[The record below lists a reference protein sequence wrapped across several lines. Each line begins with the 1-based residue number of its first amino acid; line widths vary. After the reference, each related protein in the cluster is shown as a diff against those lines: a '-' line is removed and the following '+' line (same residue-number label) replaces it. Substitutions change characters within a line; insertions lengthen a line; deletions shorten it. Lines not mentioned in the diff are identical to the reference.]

1 MLTPIQS
8 GPKRKELAS
17 ALRKKAAELSLS
29 LSTETQRGNKDLENF
44 LSTATATFTKGLP
57 HDEDGFA
64 DPEALLK
71 FIDWLNQKGRKSFDY
86 ADSQGLGLLTGECQV
101 APEQWRGWESPL
113 SGHVYNLI
121 GVDTDAIA
129 MPPAPVFGSG
139 ELIAEMAEVYALALL
154 RDVRFRDISSGN
166 GKASTIN
173 AAVRGLPW
181 FRTPHALVATEARRV
196 ARLENES
203 DVDGPTDQ
211 VLYRGSTPGAKAG
224 PYISQFLLIGSSTGE
239 PPQVENGSDISTQPL
254 QLQTTRKVFRLR
266 EADDGGGQTVVQD
279 SLWPKNGLILY
290 GVQQIDQRVFPHPV
304 SRSATKRGTE
314 RPLTHDN
321 VTNDYMTHWDDWLAV
336 QRGANRKKLDAANS
350 AARFIATPRD
360 LATYVHFDALYQA
373 YLNACLLLQSYGQPA
388 DRGLPE
394 PNCRSRDAF
403 ATFGGPDI
411 LSLVTA
417 VASEALKFARRQK
430 FNIHL
435 RARPEAIAGKLSGY
449 HSNPAPYSTSGDNE
463 CFSDSADKMIDQL
476 QPLLEKVADHNKRIN
491 NGIEYGSHQTNA
503 DYLLPMAFPEGSP
516 MHPSYAAGHATVA
529 GACVT
534 VLKAFFEMF
543 EGEESS
549 LKVTDKWKEL
559 PLFSIY
565 GENVKER
572 EKKLGEVFRS
582 GLYEPSADPS
592 QVDLHQIDEEPN
604 EDITILGEL
613 DKLAANI
620 SIGRDMAGVH
630 YYTDYY
636 ESLRMGERVAVG
648 ILRERVL
655 TFPEKVEMHIKTF
668 DGENM
673 IIRGLGDGSTVKV
686 DIANSGDGSLT
697 KFEEWFHRPELA
709 QSQDS

>member
-1 MLTPIQS
+1 
-8 GPKRKELAS
+8 
-17 ALRKKAAELSLS
+17 
-29 LSTETQRGNKDLENF
+29 
-44 LSTATATFTKGLP
+44 
-57 HDEDGFA
+57 
-64 DPEALLK
+64 
-71 FIDWLNQKGRKSFDY
+71 
-86 ADSQGLGLLTGECQV
+86 
-101 APEQWRGWESPL
+101 
-113 SGHVYNLI
+113 
-121 GVDTDAIA
+121 
-129 MPPAPVFGSG
+129 
-139 ELIAEMAEVYALALL
+139 
-154 RDVRFRDISSGN
+154 
-166 GKASTIN
+166 
-173 AAVRGLPW
+173 
-181 FRTPHALVATEARRV
+181 
-196 ARLENES
+196 
-203 DVDGPTDQ
+203 
-211 VLYRGSTPGAKAG
+211 
-224 PYISQFLLIGSSTGE
+224 
-239 PPQVENGSDISTQPL
+239 
-254 QLQTTRKVFRLR
+254 
-266 EADDGGGQTVVQD
+266 
-279 SLWPKNGLILY
+279 
-290 GVQQIDQRVFPHPV
+290 
-304 SRSATKRGTE
+304 
-314 RPLTHDN
+314 
-321 VTNDYMTHWDDWLAV
+321 
-336 QRGANRKKLDAANS
+336 
-350 AARFIATPRD
+350 
-360 LATYVHFDALYQA
+360 
-373 YLNACLLLQSYGQPA
+373 
-388 DRGLPE
+388 
-394 PNCRSRDAF
+394 
-403 ATFGGPDI
+403 
-411 LSLVTA
+411 
-417 VASEALKFARRQK
+417 
-430 FNIHL
+430 
-435 RARPEAIAGKLSGY
+435 
-449 HSNPAPYSTSGDNE
+449 
-463 CFSDSADKMIDQL
+463 MIDQL